1 MLIYV
6 KKEVKELHGKI
17 DVIAVTTGAFNG
29 HDWNVHEN
37 DVQSKISLKRKHSS
51 FVTVI
56 LKEGGS
62 ASSSSTASVIDDSSL
77 KLNVN
82 FQRCLIRHNLCRSLK
97 NTSLGEHSHFCES
110 SLLAGCYKPSNII
123 VIHAFIS
130 GRTLI
135 DNHSFSDV
143 MRQHHIITQRF
154 MISVLTTLYL
164 EQVKNRFF
172 ETAKRQQLDTIV
184 VQRHVRLWKFDHLT
198 NSRDSLYFTL
208 LANQYIVSLSYYQ
221 TIWYRITILKD
232 YQVEIENS
240 MDSANC
246 TLASLR
252 RYSEGSAASRR
263 SWASSKNKFAL
274 NLLWYRLQS
283 LFWPAQLVLVRSRR
297 ILEWHWFSRRPFVKT
312 SEHLRPCDMTITR
325 VTTIWSAWN
334 CLAWRT
340 RKIETISVASWRLV
354 QSRE

>member
-6 KKEVKELHGKI
+6 KEEVKELHGKI

-29 HDWNVHEN
+29 HDSNVHEN

-56 LKEGGS
+56 LKEEGS

-143 MRQHHIITQRF
+143 LRQHHIITQRF

-184 VQRHVRLWKFDHLT
+184 VQRHVRL
-198 NSRDSLYFTL
+198 
-208 LANQYIVSLSYYQ
+208 
-221 TIWYRITILKD
+221 
-232 YQVEIENS
+232 
-240 MDSANC
+240 
-246 TLASLR
+246 
-252 RYSEGSAASRR
+252 
-263 SWASSKNKFAL
+263 
-274 NLLWYRLQS
+274 
-283 LFWPAQLVLVRSRR
+283 
-297 ILEWHWFSRRPFVKT
+297 
-312 SEHLRPCDMTITR
+312 
-325 VTTIWSAWN
+325 
-334 CLAWRT
+334 
-340 RKIETISVASWRLV
+340 
-354 QSRE
+354 